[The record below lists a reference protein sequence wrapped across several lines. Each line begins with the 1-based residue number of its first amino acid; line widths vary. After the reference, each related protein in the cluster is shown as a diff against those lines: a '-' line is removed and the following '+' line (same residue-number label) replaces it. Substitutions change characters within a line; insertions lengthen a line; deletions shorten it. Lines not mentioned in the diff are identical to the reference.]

1 MKRSESLR
9 EYMQAHLSDY
19 LSALEGAVRR
29 ETPTEGDRADLDICR
44 AYFAELFRSAGFQ
57 VTEIPSLDP
66 RFAPHLLMEYGA
78 DAGSAA
84 QELLSWLSTRKD
96 TDAPEVWSP
105 EVGGRSGQILFGGHY
120 DTVHDKG
127 IFPQLWE
134 IDGDHAVGPGVLDM
148 KSGDVMVWLLVKAYQ
163 DLGLM
168 PEGKRIVFLLTSDEE
183 AGSYGSSALY
193 RHMACRS
200 EAAFIVES
208 SVGVE
213 GDYIGGLKCG
223 RYGRGNY
230 TFEAHGT
237 PYHSGLDPTKA
248 ESGLIEL
255 AKQAIRL
262 EEMTYFDRPNPET
275 GEKET
280 VTVGCTC
287 LDSGNAG
294 WPTVPGDGRLTI
306 DARFSTGHLAE
317 EYDRLFQN
325 LPAFNPNV
333 RITTKG
339 GLEKPPF
346 DKDLPRNRVLQAM
359 ARELGA
365 ELGVEMHP
373 GIVRGGSDG
382 NFTASTGCPTLDG
395 LGTTG
400 GHVHQLGEYINISHL
415 PFRLAFT
422 AEMTLRVLERSGD

>member
-1 MKRSESLR
+1 MKRSENLR

-84 QELLSWLSTRKD
+84 QELLSWLSARKD

-213 GDYIGGLKCG
+213 
-223 RYGRGNY
+223 
-230 TFEAHGT
+230 
-237 PYHSGLDPTKA
+237 PT
-248 ESGLIEL
+248 
-255 AKQAIRL
+255 
-262 EEMTYFDRPNPET
+262 
-275 GEKET
+275 
-280 VTVGCTC
+280 
-287 LDSGNAG
+287 
-294 WPTVPGDGRLTI
+294 
-306 DARFSTGHLAE
+306 
-317 EYDRLFQN
+317 
-325 LPAFNPNV
+325 
-333 RITTKG
+333 
-339 GLEKPPF
+339 
-346 DKDLPRNRVLQAM
+346 
-359 ARELGA
+359 
-365 ELGVEMHP
+365 
-373 GIVRGGSDG
+373 
-382 NFTASTGCPTLDG
+382 
-395 LGTTG
+395 
-400 GHVHQLGEYINISHL
+400 
-415 PFRLAFT
+415 
-422 AEMTLRVLERSGD
+422 

>member
-9 EYMQAHLSDY
+9 EYMRAHVSDY
-19 LSALEGAVRR
+19 LGALEGAVRR
-29 ETPTEGDRADLDICR
+29 ESPTEGDRTDLDTCR

-84 QELLSWLSTRKD
+84 QELLAWLSARKD

-134 IDGDHAVGPGVLDM
+134 IDGDQAVGPGVLDM

-237 PYHSGLDPTKA
+237 PYHSGLAPPRPKA
-248 ESGLIEL
+248 ASSSWPS
-255 AKQAIRL
+255 
-262 EEMTYFDRPNPET
+262 RP
-275 GEKET
+275 
-280 VTVGCTC
+280 
-287 LDSGNAG
+287 SA
-294 WPTVPGDGRLTI
+294 WR
-306 DARFSTGHLAE
+306 R
-317 EYDRLFQN
+317 
-325 LPAFNPNV
+325 
-333 RITTKG
+333 
-339 GLEKPPF
+339 
-346 DKDLPRNRVLQAM
+346 
-359 ARELGA
+359 
-365 ELGVEMHP
+365 
-373 GIVRGGSDG
+373 
-382 NFTASTGCPTLDG
+382 
-395 LGTTG
+395 
-400 GHVHQLGEYINISHL
+400 
-415 PFRLAFT
+415 
-422 AEMTLRVLERSGD
+422 